1 MLKELF
7 FSKQGSA
14 SYSDETIDILRLI
27 RSENVGPRTFA
38 SLIKLFG
45 CPKVA
50 ITNIAEF
57 SIRGGRSKP
66 IKVASENEI
75 RKEIELLE
83 QNGSRLVTYKSPE
96 YSRLLLEIPDFPPVL
111 SYKGNIKLLNNSKL
125 VAIVGARNASA
136 NGRAFAAKIARE
148 LIEQDYVVVSGLARG
163 IDTAAHQVN
172 PARTIAVL
180 AGGIDYI
187 YPPENSNLYN
197 QISEQGLV
205 IAELPIGSKPLGQHF
220 PQRNR
225 LISGLSL
232 GTVIIEASLKSGS
245 LITAKS
251 TLEQNRE
258 IFAVPGFPLDPRCQ
272 GTNQLIKEGA
282 YLVESV
288 NDIIAN
294 LPNYEKLIGFVDD
307 SAGNK
312 NDFTPLIN
320 KDYQILITDTM
331 RRQILNLLSATPIN
345 IDVLIKETS
354 LPLPILYT
362 IILELELAG
371 KVVRYPGNKLSLL
384 DFCVY

>member
-7 FSKQGSA
+7 LSKKSPI

-45 CPKVA
+45 SPKVA
-50 ITNIAEF
+50 IANIGEF

-66 IKVASENEI
+66 IKVATENEAK
-75 RKEIELLE
+75 KELALLE
-83 QNGSRLVTYKSPE
+83 QNGSGLITYKSPE
-96 YSRLLLEIPDFPPVL
+96 YSKLLLEIPDCPPVI
-111 SYKGNIKLLNNSKL
+111 SYKGNIKLLNNSKSI
-125 VAIVGARNASA
+125 AIVGARNASA

-148 LIEQDYVVVSGLARG
+148 LIEQNYIVVSGLARG

-172 PARTIAVL
+172 PSKTIAVL

-187 YPPENSNLYN
+187 YPPENGNLYN
-197 QISEQGLV
+197 QISHQGLI
-205 IAELPIGSKPLGQHF
+205 IAELPIGSKPLSQHF

-245 LITAKS
+245 LITART

-258 IFAVPGFPLDPRCQ
+258 VFAVPGFPLDPRCQ
-272 GTNQLIKEGA
+272 GTNKLIKEGA

-288 NDIIAN
+288 NDIISN
-294 LPNYEKLIGFVDD
+294 LPNYEKLIGFVED
-307 SAGNK
+307 SARNK
-312 NDFTPLIN
+312 NNFISLTD
-320 KDYQILITDTM
+320 KSYQDIITDSM
-331 RRQILNLLSATPIN
+331 RRQILELLSATAIN

-371 KVVRYPGNKLSLL
+371 KIVRYPGNKVSLI
-384 DFCVY
+384 DFVT

>member
-7 FSKQGSA
+7 FSKQGST
-14 SYSDETIDILRLI
+14 SHSDETIDILRLI

-38 SLIKLFG
+38 SLINLFG

-50 ITNIAEF
+50 IANIAEF

-66 IKVASENEI
+66 IKVASEDEVK
-75 RKEIELLE
+75 KEIALLV
-83 QNGSRLVTYKSPE
+83 QNGSSLVTYKSPE
-96 YSRLLLEIPDFPPVL
+96 YSQLLLEIPDFPPVL
-111 SYKGNIKLLNNSKL
+111 SYKGNIKLLNHNKSI
-125 VAIVGARNASA
+125 AMVGARNASA
-136 NGRAFAAKIARE
+136 NGRTFAAKIAKE

-163 IDTAAHQVN
+163 IDTAVHQVN

-197 QISEQGLV
+197 QISEQGLI

-232 GTVIIEASLKSGS
+232 GTVVIEASLKSGS

-288 NDIIAN
+288 HDIITN
-294 LPNYEKLIGFVDD
+294 LPHYEKLIGFVDD
-307 SAGNK
+307 SASNK
-312 NDFTPLIN
+312 NIFVPLN
-320 KDYQILITDTM
+320 PKDYQILITDSM
-331 RRQILNLLSATPIN
+331 RQQILDLLSATPIN
-345 IDVLIKETS
+345 IDVLIKEAN

-371 KVVRYPGNKLSLL
+371 KVLRYPGNKLSLINF
-384 DFCVY
+384 DSY

>member
-7 FSKQGSA
+7 LSKKSPI

-45 CPKVA
+45 SPKVA
-50 ITNIAEF
+50 IANIGEF

-66 IKVASENEI
+66 IKVATENEVE
-75 RKEIELLE
+75 KELALLE
-83 QNGSRLVTYKSPE
+83 QNGSGLITYKSPE
-96 YSRLLLEIPDFPPVL
+96 YSKLLLEIPDCPPVI
-111 SYKGNIKLLNNSKL
+111 SYKGNIKLLNNSKSI
-125 VAIVGARNASA
+125 AIVGARNASA

-148 LIEQDYVVVSGLARG
+148 LIEQNYIVVSGLARG

-172 PARTIAVL
+172 PSKTIAVL

-187 YPPENSNLYN
+187 YPPENGNLYN
-197 QISEQGLV
+197 QISHQGLI
-205 IAELPIGSKPLGQHF
+205 IAELPIGSKPLSQHF

-245 LITAKS
+245 LITART

-258 IFAVPGFPLDPRCQ
+258 VFAVPGFPLDPRCQ
-272 GTNQLIKEGA
+272 GTNKLIKEGA

-288 NDIIAN
+288 NDIISN
-294 LPNYEKLIGFVDD
+294 LPNYEKLIGFVED
-307 SAGNK
+307 SARNK
-312 NDFTPLIN
+312 NNFISLTD
-320 KDYQILITDTM
+320 KSYQDIITDSM
-331 RRQILNLLSATPIN
+331 RRQILELLSATAIN

-371 KVVRYPGNKLSLL
+371 KIVRYPGNKVSLI
-384 DFCVY
+384 DFVT